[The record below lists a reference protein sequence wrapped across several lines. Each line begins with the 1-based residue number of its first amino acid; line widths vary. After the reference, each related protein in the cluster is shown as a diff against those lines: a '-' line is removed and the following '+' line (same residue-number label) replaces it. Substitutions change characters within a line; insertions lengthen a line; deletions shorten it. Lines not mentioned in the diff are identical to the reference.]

1 MRSATLLAIAG
12 LSLIA
17 FVGFALSVGSGA
29 HAQATTTIQVG
40 DFWFCDPGDTACM
53 VTDTNDIDVDS
64 QINVGDGIVWD
75 YASGGSLHTVTQC
88 SDASFSTCPPTGGFD
103 SGTLNVG
110 DTFPT
115 TPMIFDQAGTF
126 YYKCTI
132 HPGTMRGAI
141 TVLAAEPT
149 PTSTPSPTLTPTLT
163 PTPQPSPGPSPQPK
177 PQPSPQVLSEGATP
191 SAGPAPVD
199 VQPATV
205 PAGGGE
211 PPSDGGASVLWW
223 WALAAG
229 GLLVATAAFALRR
242 LRR

>member
-1 MRSATLLAIAG
+1 MRSAALLVIAG

-17 FVGFALSVGSGA
+17 LVGFALSAGSGA
-29 HAQATTTIQVG
+29 YAQSTITIQVG
-40 DFWFCDPGDTACM
+40 DAWFCNPGDSACM
-53 VTDTNDIDVDS
+53 VSDTNDIDVDS

-88 SDASFSTCPPTGGFD
+88 SDASFSTCPSTGGFD
-103 SGTLNVG
+103 SGALSVG

-132 HPGTMRGAI
+132 HPSTMRGAI

-149 PTSTPSPTLTPTLT
+149 PMSTPIPTPPPMPT
-163 PTPQPSPGPSPQPK
+163 PTPQPSPGPSPQPT
-177 PQPSPQVLSEGATP
+177 PQPSPQVLSAESTS

-199 VQPATV
+199 VQPAAV

-211 PPSDGGASVLWW
+211 PPSDVGASALWW

-229 GLLVATAAFALRR
+229 GLLVATAALALRR